1 MISWIYFKNRQP
13 KPMKKR
19 SKVSAEFSMS
29 SLTDIIFLLLIF
41 FMLTSSTVQINMEL
55 AESNSTTLSPS
66 DLVVMMTKDGRLTFN
81 GKTVKKSE
89 LKGKIKTRLA
99 NMENKDNASLAIIA
113 EVDVPWKKINDAMKV
128 ANSLQ
133 LKAHIATQ
141 PIKK

>member
-1 MISWIYFKNRQP
+1 
-13 KPMKKR
+13 MKKR

-66 DLVVMMTKDGRLTFN
+66 DLIVMMTKDGQLSFN
-81 GKTVKKSE
+81 GKRIKKSD
-89 LKGKIKTRLA
+89 LKGRISTTLKK
-99 NMENKDNASLAIIA
+99 MENRENASLAIVA
-113 EVDVPWKKINDAMKV
+113 EVGVPWRKVNDAMKV
-128 ANSLQ
+128 ANSLG